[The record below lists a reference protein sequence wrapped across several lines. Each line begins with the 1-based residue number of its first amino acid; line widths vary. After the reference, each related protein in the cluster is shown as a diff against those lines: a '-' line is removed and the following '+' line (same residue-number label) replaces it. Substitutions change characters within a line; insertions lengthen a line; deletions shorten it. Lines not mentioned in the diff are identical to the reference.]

1 MGTVK
6 DFFKKLFGIN
16 PERPYDDPLP
26 QSTQI
31 VLLNG
36 DSFDYPNGITA
47 EIYTNSLVRAVI
59 DRIALYGS
67 MISLQHV
74 RGEGKTFEIVNDK
87 INRLLTLKPNEFMSA
102 SQMYYRM
109 WTDLFCGNDS
119 YLWVKPSSDGTPVAI
134 VPVIAN
140 SVQLKNSQGFMF
152 YVFSFEKGQKVA
164 IPIEQIIHLR
174 RYYYK
179 NDIFGTNN
187 SPLQDDLA
195 LMDTMRTSVAAS
207 LKNGAQIKGILKHAN
222 TVSPEDLE
230 KHEKIFRESYLK
242 ASNSGGIGMI
252 DAKFDF
258 IPISYSGKII
268 DSDQMKEI
276 RDYVYRYFHVNDS
289 LLTSSYTSD
298 QWQAFHETVMAPL
311 LNDLEQCATIALFS
325 DTELGYKNRI
335 QSSINQ
341 ITFMSPSLKVQMVK
355 LALDGRLYNPNE
367 IRAWFGDAPIPGGDQ
382 YQMSKNFEL
391 TDNTTNKKEESKDPI
406 DSTDKD
412 EPVPKEDTSNAN
424 GET

>member
-1 MGTVK
+1 MGTVR

-16 PERPYDDPLP
+16 PERPYEDPLP

-36 DSFDYPNGITA
+36 DSSDYPRAITA
-47 EIYTNSLVRAVI
+47 DLYAQSLVRSIV

-74 RGEGKTFEIVNDK
+74 RGEGSNFEIVDDK
-87 INRLLTLKPNEFMSA
+87 INRLLTLRPNSFMSA
-102 SQMYYRM
+102 SQMFYRM

-119 YLWVKPSSDGTPVAI
+119 YLWVKPDSAGNPDVI
-134 VPVIAN
+134 VPIIAS
-140 SVQLKNSQGFMF
+140 SVQMKNSNGFLF
-152 YVFSFEKGQKVA
+152 YVFSFENSQKVA
-164 IPIEQIIHLR
+164 VPIEQIIHLR

-179 NDIFGTNN
+179 NDIFGTSNT
-187 SPLQDDLA
+187 PLESDLA
-195 LMDTMRTSVAAS
+195 LMGTMQTSIAAAM
-207 LKNGAQIKGILKHAN
+207 KNGAQIKGILKHAN

-230 KHEKIFRESYLK
+230 AQEKLFRESYLK

-258 IPISYSGKII
+258 IPISYSGKTI

-276 RDYVYRYFHVNDS
+276 RDYVYRYFHVNDD
-289 LLTSSYTSD
+289 LLMSSYTSEK
-298 QWQAFHETVMAPL
+298 WQAFHETVMAPL
-311 LNDLEQCATIALFS
+311 LNDLEQCASIALFS
-325 DTELGYKNRI
+325 ETELGYKNRI
-335 QSSINQ
+335 KSSVNQ
-341 ITFMSPSLKVQMVK
+341 ITFMSPALKVQMVK

-367 IRAWFGDAPIPGGDQ
+367 IRGWFGDAPIPGGDQ

-391 TDNTTNKKEESKDPI
+391 AGANSDPQNTKTKEE
-406 DSTDKD
+406 
-412 EPVPKEDTSNAN
+412 ENPVAPKEEENAE
-424 GET
+424 GES